1 LHWHGRADCPEEGW
15 QVGDHHAKDGW
26 LMNAAV
32 ALVWFRQDLR
42 LSDNPALAAA
52 AERGYAVIPV
62 YIWAPAEE
70 GSWRPGAASQWW
82 LGRSLAA
89 LKFELEKLG
98 SRLIIRRGPTIV
110 ALKDLLQESG
120 ATAVFWNRRYE
131 PAAVARDREVKSTLR
146 ERGITAESFNGNL
159 LFEPWTIQNGS
170 GGHFRVFSA
179 FWRACLA
186 KSVVPSLEA
195 APKTLHSLSNWP
207 RSLAPAELG
216 LAPTAHWGHGLAE
229 AWQPGE
235 SGAKNQLK
243 RFRESALDDY
253 KAGRDKPGILGT
265 SRLSPHL
272 HFGEI
277 SAGELWRSIDS
288 SSPAGRARE
297 DFLRQ
302 ICWREFGYQLLFYH
316 PDSAMQALMPEFAA
330 FPWKTDPVRFR
341 AWSRGRTGY
350 PLVDAGMRELW
361 HTGWMHNR
369 VRMVASS
376 FLVKHLL
383 IGWQEGAAWFWDTL
397 VDADLANNTL
407 GWQWVAGCG
416 ADAAPYFRIFNPV
429 IQGEK
434 FDPTGGYVR
443 RWIPELQGLP
453 DEWIHKPWK
462 APTSILYEAGVKL
475 GTTYP
480 LPIIEHLQ
488 ARKRALA
495 ALKTTRAPPAALK

>member
-1 LHWHGRADCPEEGW
+1 MSSA
-15 QVGDHHAKDGW
+15 VG
-26 LMNAAV
+26 
-32 ALVWFRQDLR
+32 LVWFRQDLR

-52 AERGYAVIPV
+52 IERGYAVIPV
-62 YIWAPAEE
+62 FIWAPAEE
-70 GSWRPGAASQWW
+70 GSWRLGAASQWW
-82 LGRSLAA
+82 LDRSLAA
-89 LKFELEKLG
+89 LSFELEKLG
-98 SRLIIRRGPTIV
+98 SRLIIRRGPTIA

-146 ERGITAESFNGNL
+146 ERGITAESFNGSL
-159 LFEPWTIQNGS
+159 LFEPWTIQNSG

-186 KSVVPSLEA
+186 RAAVAPLKD
-195 APKTLHSLSNWP
+195 APKTLYSSGNWP
-207 RSLAPAELG
+207 RSLAPTELE
-216 LAPTAHWGHGLAE
+216 LAPTADWGRGLAE
-229 AWQPGE
+229 TWQPGE

-243 RFRESALDDY
+243 RFRNATLEDY
-253 KAGRDKPGILGT
+253 KSGRDNPGILGT

-272 HFGEI
+272 HFGEV
-277 SAGELWRSIDS
+277 SAAELWRAIDG
-288 SSPAGRARE
+288 SPIAAGPARE
-297 DFLRQ
+297 AYLRQ
-302 ICWREFGYQLLFYH
+302 IGWREFAYQLLFHH
-316 PDSAMQALMPEFAA
+316 PESPAHALRPEFVA
-330 FPWKTDPVRFR
+330 FPWKADPVSFN
-341 AWSRGRTGY
+341 AWTRGRTGY

-361 HTGWMHNR
+361 HSGWMHNR

-383 IGWQEGAAWFWDTL
+383 IGWQAGAAWFWDTL

-416 ADAAPYFRIFNPV
+416 ADASPYFRIFNPV

-453 DEWIHKPWK
+453 NEWIHRPWE
-462 APTSILYEAGVKL
+462 APISILGKAGVEL
-475 GTTYP
+475 GITYP
-480 LPIIEHLQ
+480 LPVIEHAQ

-495 ALKTTRAPPAALK
+495 ALKTARAPPTRD